1 MRDFL
6 FKLFEMSHFNT
17 GIQITPFSIAHIV
30 YLVLPY
36 IHTAREG
43 VERLGKLLETYGTY
57 EMNGTSASTA
67 TNLWR

>member
-30 YLVLPY
+30 YLVL
-36 IHTAREG
+36 IFGGIIGGWLLMR
-43 VERLGKLLETYGTY
+43 GK
-57 EMNGTSASTA
+57 SDSTKEKFLRILV
-67 TNLWR
+67 TH

>member
-30 YLVLPY
+30 YLVL
-36 IHTAREG
+36 IFGGIIGGWLLMR
-43 VERLGKLLETYGTY
+43 GKSVPADPCLRTDRILHFRF
-57 EMNGTSASTA
+57 
-67 TNLWR
+67 LFP